1 MQGESAGGAASPA
14 ELTASKRGGGSSS
27 PPYVASSSEGSSAP
41 DELALGLTLGVGD
54 SRPLKPP
61 RAGPVILTAKDL
73 PSFVPA
79 SSSSSSASPPPPP
92 PASSSSSC
100 SSTLSRAEGGGAGTK
115 RGADSVAAPT
125 ASSQVVGWPPIKTH
139 RINILVN
146 TAKSTSTGE
155 FDPIIEKNDS
165 KLAAL
170 EKINNARN
178 DKNGNSMKVSCP
190 KTSLFVKVNM
200 DGDAIGRKVD
210 LNAHQCYESLA
221 ETLEDMFDYPTT
233 KVNATRSNRLMH
245 HGSVGA
251 TRASKLLDGSSGYV
265 LTYEDKDGDWMLI
278 GDLPWRM
285 FLNSVKRL
293 RIMKTSEANGL
304 GTELYSQF
312 SET

>member
-1 MQGESAGGAASPA
+1 MQGESAGETGSSA
-14 ELTASKRGGGSSS
+14 ELTASKDD
-27 PPYVASSSEGSSAP
+27 YLASSSEDSSTP

-54 SRPLKPP
+54 SRLFKSP

-73 PSFVPA
+73 PSFVRASSSPPPPPPPLSA
-79 SSSSSSASPPPPP
+79 SSSSSS
-92 PASSSSSC
+92 
-100 SSTLSRAEGGGAGTK
+100 SSTLSRAEGGAGTK

-125 ASSQVVGWPPIKTH
+125 ASSQVVGWPPIKSH
-139 RINILVN
+139 RMNILVN

-170 EKINNARN
+170 EKINNVRH
-178 DKNGNSMKVSCP
+178 DESGNSMKVLCP
-190 KTSLFVKVNM
+190 KTSLFVKVTM
-200 DGDAIGRKVD
+200 DGVAIGRKVD
-210 LNAHQCYESLA
+210 LNAHQCYERLA
-221 ETLEDMFDYPTT
+221 ETLEDMFDHPTT
-233 KVNATRSNRLMH
+233 KVNATRSNRLTH
-245 HGSVGA
+245 HGSAGA

-278 GDLPWRM
+278 GDVPWRM

-293 RIMKTSEANGL
+293 RIMRTSEANGL
-304 GTELYSQF
+304 GSTELYSQF